1 MTKEEIQEKLRKQDD
16 TVFEELITV
25 DDLDFQGELELKKS
39 YTLKVFWRGEL
50 LK

>member
-25 DDLDFQGELELKKS
+25 DDLDFQGELDLKEII
-39 YTLKVFWRGEL
+39 YTESL
-50 LK
+50 LEG